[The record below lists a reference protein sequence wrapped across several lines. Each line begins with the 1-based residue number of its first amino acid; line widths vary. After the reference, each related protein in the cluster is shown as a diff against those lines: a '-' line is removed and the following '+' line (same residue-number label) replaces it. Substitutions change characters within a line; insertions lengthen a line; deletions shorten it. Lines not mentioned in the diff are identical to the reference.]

1 MGGGFVAQAPNALLT
16 QHIGWRGVEWIYF
29 GAQLLALIG
38 LVLLWVAEYCHDK
51 RQPAKPRHA
60 GGDESLPTANTANQS
75 PLENGDNP
83 SEISAHPTP
92 SGSAEMAIVTP
103 YEKKPGHVKV
113 LNGEFSCMR
122 STLRNIRPHPRLSPM
137 PHPLVSI
144 AASSITTDN
153 NLL

>member
-29 GAQLLALIG
+29 GAQLLALAG

-51 RQPAKPRHA
+51 RQPASPRHA
-60 GGDESLPTANTANQS
+60 GGDESLSTANIANQS
-75 PLENGDNP
+75 SLENGGNP

-92 SGSAEMAIVTP
+92 SGSVEMAIVIP

-113 LNGEFSCMR
+113 LKNFRACVQPYETSGPIHDSR
-122 STLRNIRPHPRLSPM
+122 SHAISACIHRRILDYHR
-137 PHPLVSI
+137 
-144 AASSITTDN
+144 
-153 NLL
+153 